1 MDIREQE
8 IQQRLC
14 TAMDHAAPDP
24 LDRILGFLRGAE
36 RNCDLHGRI

>member
-14 TAMDHAAPDP
+14 TAMDHAAPGSFGSHT
-24 LDRILGFLRGAE
+24 GFLRGAE